1 MAANQLK
8 RADVFKVLKWLESNW
23 KAIEQEKEINRQEWC
38 NRLKI
43 AIDVIV
49 GPDQLKTIAKDAGKK
64 WPGLIRER
72 QDRNTSDRVRA
83 LAKMIKSSLL
93 VQEKL
98 LHRLG
103 EKQLWDGIEPI
114 VMDDLT
120 AIIGG
125 RYGEYIAAL
134 ESQGK

>member
-23 KAIEQEKEINRQEWC
+23 KAIEQEKEISRQEWC